1 MFGKPLKLF
10 WAMLA
15 LAAIAIELVPAHY
28 PAGVFVTQTGLRP
41 AFSSLLGYL
50 APMAFWRFSY
60 LTASILASASS
71 AILVEL
77 IQAMVAHGH
86 RFQLGRTRGQTRAHG
101 AGFVALLTYVMS
113 ATLRRDRIRPAA
125 RPPGGART

>member
-1 MFGKPLKLF
+1 VFGKPLKLF

-28 PAGVFVTQTGLRP
+28 PAGVFVTQNWTKAGL
-41 AFSSLLGYL
+41 FLLLGYL

-60 LTASILASASS
+60 LTASILASAAS

-86 RFQLGRTRGQTRAHG
+86 RFSWIELGVKLALLA
-101 AGFVALLTYVMS
+101 AGFLIALDVRYERDLM
-113 ATLRRDRIRPAA
+113 RRRTIRLS
-125 RPPGGART
+125 

>member
-15 LAAIAIELVPAHY
+15 LTAIAIELVPAHY
-28 PAGVFVTQTGLRP
+28 PAGVFVTQNWAKAGL
-41 AFSSLLGYL
+41 FLVLGYI

-60 LTASILASASS
+60 LNASILASASS

-77 IQAMVAHGH
+77 VQAMVAHGH
-86 RFQLGRTRGQTRAHG
+86 RFSWVELGVKLALLA
-101 AGFVALLTYVMS
+101 AGFIIALDVRYERDLM
-113 ATLRRDRIRPAA
+113 RR
-125 RPPGGART
+125 RTTRLS

>member
-1 MFGKPLKLF
+1 VFGKPLKLF

-15 LAAIAIELVPAHY
+15 LGVIAIELVPAHY
-28 PAGVFVTQTGLRP
+28 PAGVFVTQNWAKAGL
-41 AFSSLLGYL
+41 FLLLGYL

-86 RFQLGRTRGQTRAHG
+86 RFSWVELGAKLALLA
-101 AGFVALLTYVMS
+101 AGFLIALDVRYE
-113 ATLRRDRIRPAA
+113 RDRMRRRPIRLS
-125 RPPGGART
+125 

>member
-28 PAGVFVTQTGLRP
+28 PAGVFVTQNWAKAGL
-41 AFSSLLGYL
+41 FLVLGYL

-60 LTASILASASS
+60 LNASILASASS

-86 RFQLGRTRGQTRAHG
+86 RFSWVELGANWRCW
-101 AGFVALLTYVMS
+101 
-113 ATLRRDRIRPAA
+113 
-125 RPPGGART
+125 PPVS

>member
-15 LAAIAIELVPAHY
+15 LGAIAVELVPAHY
-28 PAGVFVTQTGLRP
+28 PAGVFVKQNW
-41 AFSSLLGYL
+41 AKASLFLTLGYL
-50 APMAFWRFSY
+50 PPMAFWRFSY
-60 LTASILASASS
+60 LTASILVSASS

-86 RFQLGRTRGQTRAHG
+86 RFSWVELGVKLALLA
-101 AGFVALLTYVMS
+101 AGFLIALDVRYERDLM
-113 ATLRRDRIRPAA
+113 RRRPIRLS
-125 RPPGGART
+125 